1 MISFQARLSVRI
13 QSIGKSTNGIPGGKL
28 SLGRLES
35 GSGYCVGGIVE
46 TKAGIKDIPGQIRGK
61 GRSAGN
67 TREGRTKTRNDRGAI
82 GANGLKDIWIIGEIS
97 LGKSE
102 LFLMSKRRL

>member
-61 GRSAGN
+61 EGVLEIQEKENQDPQRS
-67 TREGRTKTRNDRGAI
+67 RRHR
-82 GANGLKDIWIIGEIS
+82 
-97 LGKSE
+97 
-102 LFLMSKRRL
+102 SKRVERHMDYR